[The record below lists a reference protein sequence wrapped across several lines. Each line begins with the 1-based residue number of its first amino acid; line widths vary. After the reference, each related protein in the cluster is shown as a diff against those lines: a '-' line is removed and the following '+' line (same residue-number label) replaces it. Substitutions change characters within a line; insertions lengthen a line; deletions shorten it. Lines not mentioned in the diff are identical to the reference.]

1 MRLKYFLTVFK
12 ISSMLFQVLSA
23 KGSGPERE
31 MLIILLVEEMVR
43 VRRLVFP
50 CSCVPRE
57 EEYERSQICSSLQQ
71 KTRIMKNS
79 FLYTKDGEW
88 QPFPLFIYL

>member
-12 ISSMLFQVLSA
+12 ISSMLFQVLSV

-43 VRRLVFP
+43 VRR
-50 CSCVPRE
+50 
-57 EEYERSQICSSLQQ
+57 
-71 KTRIMKNS
+71 
-79 FLYTKDGEW
+79 
-88 QPFPLFIYL
+88 